1 MLHRAPGR
9 LASGILHI
17 ISKPE
22 AFFYRLRQRE
32 REKDR
37 LKTRLRTI
45 RLRIILTT
53 EASFNNTTG
62 DRPLRLMR
70 QRELKLLI
78 LALKTA
84 ECRFSS
90 TLPLLTL
97 GERT

>member
-9 LASGILHI
+9 LASGVLHI

-37 LKTRLRTI
+37 LKTRLRT
-45 RLRIILTT
+45 RLRTILTI